1 MGTKGSTRKRS
12 ESAPDFSLNAVV
24 YKEGDWWV
32 AQCVDHDIATQARTV
47 DQLYGE
53 YERLIVG
60 HIVASLAAGT
70 RPFADTP
77 APPPHFR
84 SMFASAKVVVMRPEP
99 EFVLPPELAAQ
110 YFQPPQLK

>member
-1 MGTKGSTRKRS
+1 MRTKANTRKS
-12 ESAPDFSLNAVV
+12 DFSLNAVL

-60 HIVASLAAGT
+60 HIVASMAAGT
-70 RPFADTP
+70 QPFANTP
-77 APPPHFR
+77 KPPTHFR
-84 SMFASAKVVVMRPEP
+84 RMFESAKVVVMRPEL

-110 YFQPPQLK
+110 HIQPPQLKLVA